1 MTVKR
6 AETGETVDWEQR
18 RRLSGLTLVDNEDGD
33 GRGGGDSPFS
43 NSSSETKLS
52 HIYDVYA
59 GGPENDGSEE
69 RQLSRRAL
77 SEVLPYDMN
86 LSGSTL
92 VSEKS
97 PKRPSSRSSSRDG
110 KKKIR
115 LNDLESWDGRE
126 GFKGRKPQWLECGL
140 EHWGCDTLLERA
152 CKPKNVR

>member
-6 AETGETVDWEQR
+6 AETGETVNWEQR
-18 RRLSGLTLVDNEDGD
+18 RRLSGSTLVDNEDGD

-59 GGPENDGSEE
+59 GGPEDDGSEE

-92 VSEKS
+92 VSEMS
-97 PKRPSSRSSSRDG
+97 PDRPISTAPTLDA
-110 KKKIR
+110 KKKFYRHGITSQSGMNR
-115 LNDLESWDGRE
+115 RAR
-126 GFKGRKPQWLECGL
+126 RKPQWLERTLAPWHAFLQAVCG
-140 EHWGCDTLLERA
+140 
-152 CKPKNVR
+152 PKKVR